1 MNGTVQLKQVNQLVP
16 FCFTWDS
23 SSDWPFSTFFLFST
37 IVANLVFPSFPQHT
51 FLRFWYITIW
61 KQGGGKGY
69 RDRDK
74 EEGLFWKLGNFVCS
88 TDAILWEE
96 SLSSNS
102 DLWRKWQISGMNLL
116 NSYFWADVM
125 GVQRPLTHWQP
136 KREDSALS
144 QWTVGRLS
152 EQLQRLDF
160 SRHIHFHFHVH
171 FQRSLIPGNLILST
185 QSYFSNHPL
194 GPISISSSCSRH
206 LSRSFWMIS
215 WFRSFPMKT
224 NSWRLSP

>member
-1 MNGTVQLKQVNQLVP
+1 MLFNTSKIVSRLWLWLWSSQRFLKICKDSLTVQKLLIHMNGTVQLKQVNQLVP

-23 SSDWPFSTFFLFST
+23 SSDWPLCMFFFLFST

-102 DLWRKWQISGMNLL
+102 DLWRKWQISGMNFL

-125 GVQRPLTHWQP
+125 GVQRPL
-136 KREDSALS
+136 
-144 QWTVGRLS
+144 
-152 EQLQRLDF
+152 
-160 SRHIHFHFHVH
+160 
-171 FQRSLIPGNLILST
+171 
-185 QSYFSNHPL
+185 
-194 GPISISSSCSRH
+194 
-206 LSRSFWMIS
+206 
-215 WFRSFPMKT
+215 
-224 NSWRLSP
+224 